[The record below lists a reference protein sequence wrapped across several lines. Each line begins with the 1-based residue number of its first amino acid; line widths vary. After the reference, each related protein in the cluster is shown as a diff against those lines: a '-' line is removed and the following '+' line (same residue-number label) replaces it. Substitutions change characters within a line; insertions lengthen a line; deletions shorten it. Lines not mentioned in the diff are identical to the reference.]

1 MARLEHTG
9 VSVLLRHSDHE
20 DDVMAKIRMQQEK
33 ASSGRK
39 MASIIFNKADI
50 SFLKELME
58 KHPNGFY
65 MSNVQ
70 ILKPGEKV

>member
-1 MARLEHTG
+1 
-9 VSVLLRHSDHE
+9 
-20 DDVMAKIRMQQEK
+20 MAKIRMQKEK

-50 SFLKELME
+50 SFLKELIS
-58 KHPNGFY
+58 KHPEGFY

>member
-1 MARLEHTG
+1 
-9 VSVLLRHSDHE
+9 
-20 DDVMAKIRMQQEK
+20 MAKIKMQKDK

-39 MASIIFNKADI
+39 MATVLFGKADV
-50 SFLKELME
+50 SFLKELIE
-58 KHPNGFY
+58 KHPTGFY

>member
-1 MARLEHTG
+1 
-9 VSVLLRHSDHE
+9 
-20 DDVMAKIRMQQEK
+20 MAKIKMQRDK
-33 ASSGRK
+33 APSGRK
-39 MASIIFNKADI
+39 MATVLFNKADV

-58 KHPNGFY
+58 KHPKGFY

>member
-1 MARLEHTG
+1 
-9 VSVLLRHSDHE
+9 
-20 DDVMAKIRMQQEK
+20 MAKIRMQQEK

-39 MASIIFNKADI
+39 MASIIFSKADI

>member
-1 MARLEHTG
+1 MA
-9 VSVLLRHSDHE
+9 VLHLLCAHQ
-20 DDVMAKIRMQQEK
+20 DDVMAKIKMQRDK

-39 MASIIFNKADI
+39 MATVLFSKADV

-70 ILKPGEKV
+70 ILKPEEKV

>member
-1 MARLEHTG
+1 
-9 VSVLLRHSDHE
+9 
-20 DDVMAKIRMQQEK
+20 MAKIKMQRDK

-39 MASIIFNKADI
+39 MATVLFSKADV